1 MAVDPIS
8 LTLLAASTAIGIFGA
23 VQNTSATIAAN
34 NYQAQVAERN
44 RQANELNAQ
53 RALERSSAEQVQQ
66 DEQTRALLGA
76 QIAAQSASGLRLGG
90 RSQMLTRKSARELGR
105 LDAIN
110 VKRAGEVDAYNFRVA
125 AEDASKQIDFLHQ
138 SNKHAMLSG
147 FLDAASVGISGL
159 RSLPGNQLTSIVG
172 ARKASVPTYQSRPS
186 LRFAR

>member
-1 MAVDPIS
+1 MTVAPLLLTAVS
-8 LTLLAASTAIGIFGA
+8 VA
-23 VQNTSATIAAN
+23 VGVMGVVANTSATIAAN

-44 RQANELNAQ
+44 RQAQELNAQ
-53 RALERSSAEQVQQ
+53 RALARSSAEQQQQ

-125 AEDASKQIDFLHQ
+125 AEDASKQVDFLHQ
-138 SNKHAMLSG
+138 SNKHAVLSG
-147 FLDAASVGISGL
+147 FLDAASVGISGV
-159 RSLPGNQLTSIVG
+159 RSLPGNQLSSLVG
-172 ARKASVPTYQSRPS
+172 ARKSNVPTYQTRPS